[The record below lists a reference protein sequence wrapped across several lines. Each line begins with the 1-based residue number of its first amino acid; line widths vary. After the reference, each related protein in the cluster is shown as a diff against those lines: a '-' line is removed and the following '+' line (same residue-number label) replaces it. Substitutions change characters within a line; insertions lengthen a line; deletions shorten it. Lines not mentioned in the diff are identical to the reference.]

1 MSRDPA
7 DDESL
12 MLRYRDGDAGAFE
25 VLYRR
30 HRAGLYRFCLRMCGS
45 PARAEEVFQDAW
57 LNLIQARSRYRVE
70 ARFRTFLYQI
80 ARNRMLDVLRHDG
93 RPAISLDSEEGAPVA
108 AALEAPDAERPD
120 VLLQRSQ
127 VLRGVADALDRL
139 PAVQRE
145 ALLLHEEGE
154 LTLEEIA
161 ALTGV
166 GRETVKSRVRYAL
179 ARLRAELAAEPVEGS
194 AG

>member
-1 MSRDPA
+1 MSADA
-7 DDESL
+7 EDDESL

-30 HRAGLYRFCLRMCGS
+30 HRAGLYRFCLRMCGA
-45 PARAEEVFQDAW
+45 PAKAEEVFQDAW
-57 LNLIQARSRYRVE
+57 LNLIQARGRYRVE
-70 ARFRTFLYQI
+70 ARFRTYLYQI

-93 RPAISLDSEEGAPVA
+93 RPAVSLDSDEGAPVA
-108 AALEAPDAERPD
+108 AALEEAEVERPD
-120 VLLQRSQ
+120 ALLQRRQ
-127 VLRGVADALDRL
+127 VLEGISAVMDRL
-139 PAVQRE
+139 PAAQRE

-161 ALTGV
+161 ELTGV

-179 ARLRAELAAEPVEGS
+179 ARLRDELATGA
-194 AG
+194 AGT